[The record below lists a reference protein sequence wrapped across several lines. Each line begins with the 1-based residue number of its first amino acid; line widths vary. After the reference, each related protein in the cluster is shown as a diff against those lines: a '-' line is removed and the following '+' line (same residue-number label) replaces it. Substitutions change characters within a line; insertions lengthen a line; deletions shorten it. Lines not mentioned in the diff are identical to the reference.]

1 MFVLVESWR
10 LVDML
15 LEVNSQVI
23 PPSIMGY
30 LIKNNLKTKTNQ
42 VCKCAVVVL
51 VVVAV
56 DVFYCHYLQNR
67 ASLET

>member
-23 PPSIMGY
+23 PPCIMGY
-30 LIKNNLKTKTNQ
+30 LIKNNLQTKINQ

-56 DVFYCHYLQNR
+56 DIFHCHYLKI
-67 ASLET
+67 